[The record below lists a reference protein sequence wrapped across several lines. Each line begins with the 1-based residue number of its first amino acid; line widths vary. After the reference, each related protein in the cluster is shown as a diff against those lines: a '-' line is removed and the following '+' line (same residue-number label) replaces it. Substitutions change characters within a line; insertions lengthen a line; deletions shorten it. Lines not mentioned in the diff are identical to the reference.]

1 MAPEERKRR
10 KRERFK
16 QRYDEDQEFRAK
28 NNAAC
33 RVRHQRNKAKI
44 NAERRRRY
52 ATDPEF
58 RAAARADSKKSSRK
72 SLLKKNYGMSLEE
85 YAAKL
90 AGQGGVC
97 VICLEGHEKSLCV
110 DHDHKTRK
118 LRDLLCTNCNV
129 GLGNYNDD
137 PALMRRGADYLEYW
151 QRCHAN
157 PDNTGA
163 PPFATGSRHDVFAPS
178 LPSIQSPP
186 LTGEV
191 MTPSDETTEA
201 GKASRMMRRA
211 LLHELLRPFDP
222 DPPPPVDM
230 LQAVSR
236 AIVGKASQGDMTA
249 AKEILDRIDGKTLPA
264 APEPDQAPAIRQ
276 VNVSWKKPI

>member
-1 MAPEERKRR
+1 MAMAPEERKRR

-137 PALMRRGADYLEYW
+137 PACEGARIISSIGNDATPIRTIPALRRLQLVAGTTSSPRAFH
-151 QRCHAN
+151 RSN
-157 PDNTGA
+157 P
-163 PPFATGSRHDVFAPS
+163 H
-178 LPSIQSPP
+178 
-186 LTGEV
+186 
-191 MTPSDETTEA
+191 
-201 GKASRMMRRA
+201 
-211 LLHELLRPFDP
+211 H
-222 DPPPPVDM
+222 
-230 LQAVSR
+230 
-236 AIVGKASQGDMTA
+236 
-249 AKEILDRIDGKTLPA
+249 
-264 APEPDQAPAIRQ
+264 
-276 VNVSWKKPI
+276 